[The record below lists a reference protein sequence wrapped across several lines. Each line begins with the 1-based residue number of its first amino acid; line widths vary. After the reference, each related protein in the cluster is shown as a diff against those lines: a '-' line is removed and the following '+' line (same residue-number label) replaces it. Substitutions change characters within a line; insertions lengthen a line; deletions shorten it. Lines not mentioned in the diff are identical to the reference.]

1 MPQVL
6 GAQNVGSPR
15 RRGIATWRVLGVGQ
29 PGCGGLLAQ
38 GAEKSGTS
46 RLRMHRTLG
55 IQGAGHA
62 GRGNPEAQGRMPEA
76 RSALVVRS
84 RASWARGRTR
94 AVLGTQSPGET
105 ARARADALVSGAGLL
120 ARPPLRLRSP
130 GSWERRGAGAVS
142 RPQPLLILRFVSP
155 SPVRPENRD
164 GMEASELIPATTR
177 GAPLTTGFGRN
188 RRGWE
193 GVLARIFPN

>member
-1 MPQVL
+1 M
-6 GAQNVGSPR
+6 ACPR
-15 RRGIATWRVLGVGQ
+15 RGATWVRGF
-29 PGCGGLLAQ
+29 
-38 GAEKSGTS
+38 SGTGC
-46 RLRMHRTLG
+46 REEWDVQAQD

-76 RSALVVRS
+76 RSAPVVGS

-105 ARARADALVSGAGLL
+105 ARARARADALVSGAGLL

-142 RPQPLLILRFVSP
+142 RPQPLFILRLVSP